1 MHGEENSALLQAAF
15 VSLCLEFRDTH
26 ADQGPKARSALN
38 VLPGQMTRGVLH
50 RPVELAAVTGEIK
63 FHFRWTVIRRNI
75 KGRPFGVGFGC
86 LPESLQKGTPSMDSK
101 KYIGM
106 DVHKESISIAV
117 RNAAGKIVMECII
130 ETKASMIL
138 QCIDGLRGDLHVTF
152 EEGTSA
158 AWLYD
163 LLKPHVTKV
172 VVCDPR
178 KNASMREGNQSDKI
192 DARRLAELLRLN
204 HLNPVYHGEH
214 GLRSLKELVRSYLT
228 ITKDLGRVMSRVKA
242 IYRSWAIPCTGKQV
256 YAPRYRAEWL
266 GKIGEP
272 GVRRR
277 AEFYYQQLDAL
288 RTVRQQVRR
297 ELLAEGKKHQAWKRL
312 CQIPSI
318 GPIRS
323 AVLLGILQTPHRF
336 RTKRQLWT
344 YSGFG
349 IETQS
354 SADHRSV
361 NGQLQRAKKQI
372 SIRGLN
378 RNHNHDLK
386 NLFKGAAIVAS
397 SKPGPF
403 QEFYTALLT
412 KGIRPEMARLTLARK
427 IATIVLIV
435 WKTGACFDAQYLKP
449 QTA

>member
-1 MHGEENSALLQAAF
+1 
-15 VSLCLEFRDTH
+15 
-26 ADQGPKARSALN
+26 
-38 VLPGQMTRGVLH
+38 MTS
-50 RPVELAAVTGEIK
+50 
-63 FHFRWTVIRRNI
+63 NI
-75 KGRPFGVGFGC
+75 KYV
-86 LPESLQKGTPSMDSK
+86 
-101 KYIGM
+101 GM
-106 DVHKESISIAV
+106 DVHTESISLAV
-117 RNAAGKIVMECII
+117 MNGVGKIVMESVI

-138 QCIDGLRGDLHVTF
+138 QFFDGLRGDLQVTF

-163 LLKPHVTKV
+163 LLKPHVTKL

-178 KNASMREGNQSDKI
+178 KNASMREGNQNDKI

-204 HLNPVYHGEH
+204 HLSPVYHGEH

-228 ITKDLGRVMSRVKA
+228 ITKDVGRVMSRVKA

-256 YAPRYRAEWL
+256 YALRHRAEWL
-266 GKIGEP
+266 GKITEP

-288 RTVRQQVRR
+288 RTVRQEARR
-297 ELLAEGKKHQAWKRL
+297 ELLAEGKKHQAWKLL

-323 AVLLGILQTPHRF
+323 AVLLGILQTPNRF

-361 NGQLQRAKKQI
+361 NGQLQRAKKQT

-378 RNHNHDLK
+378 RNCNHDLK
-386 NLFKGAAIVAS
+386 SLFKGAAIVAS

-403 QEFYTALLT
+403 QEFYTALLA
-412 KGIRPEMARLTLARK
+412 KGIRPDMARLTLARK

-435 WKTGACFDAQYLKP
+435 WKRGVCFDAQHLKP